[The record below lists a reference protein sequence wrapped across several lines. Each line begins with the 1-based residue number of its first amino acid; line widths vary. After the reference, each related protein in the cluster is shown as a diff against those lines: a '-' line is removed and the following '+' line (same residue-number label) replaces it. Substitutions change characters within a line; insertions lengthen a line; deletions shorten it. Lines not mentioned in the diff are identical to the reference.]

1 MLTLFVS
8 LILHHS
14 DDLKQAPLPRAVR
27 GSFVF
32 LLNETC
38 PHSWVATGYYDQ
50 IVANYGRKAKF
61 MAVINTDQA
70 GLMRWRNRFKP
81 NYPVLIDPKAAL
93 IHKLGGVSAPTAL
106 EVDQRGMVI
115 RRWVGLS
122 KEMLK
127 QINGAVAASCN
138 VSARGLQLE
147 GAPATTQ
154 IGCSF

>member
-1 MLTLFVS
+1 VLTLFVS
-8 LILHHS
+8 LILHQS
-14 DDLKQAPLPRAVR
+14 DDLKHATFPVALR
-27 GSFVF
+27 GSIVF

-61 MAVINTDQA
+61 TAVINTDQE
-70 GLMRWRNRFKP
+70 GLVRWRNRFKP
-81 NYPVLIDPKAAL
+81 TYPVLTDPKAAL
-93 IHKLGGVSAPTAL
+93 IHQLGGVSAPTAL
-106 EVDQRGMVI
+106 QIDRRGIVM

-127 QINGAVAASCN
+127 QINGAVASSCN
-138 VSARGLQLE
+138 VSVRGLNLE

-154 IGCSF
+154 IGCFF